1 MFVSISEC
9 FIFFIQFADENG
21 PVLDSVNED
30 EAGGELI

>member
-1 MFVSISEC
+1 MPSIIS
-9 FIFFIQFADENG
+9 FILFQFADENG